1 MPLQTDG
8 GHHRAAGLDQQC
20 DGDRKIAHG
29 HGENF
34 RGSGGRSHRA
44 GGKAFLAA
52 ADGQAAGPERGGAGQ
67 ESVHGG
73 TPGGL
78 SPVI

>member
-1 MPLQTDG
+1 M
-8 GHHRAAGLDQQC
+8 REV
-20 DGDRKIAHG
+20 KINGIYKH
-29 HGENF
+29 F
-34 RGSGGRSHRA
+34 
-44 GGKAFLAA
+44 K
-52 ADGQAAGPERGGAGQ
+52 PERGGAGQ